1 MTEKTESSLSDLRKR
16 IDGIDDQLIRLLKER
31 MDCTD
36 EIGNRKA
43 QDGIPVR
50 NAAREEEILQKVD
63 EIVPEDMREDIRQ
76 LYRALFACSR
86 ARQIR
91 NPVRKRNAADGCPA
105 VLVLNGPNLNL
116 LGIREPDLYGRL
128 DYAALEDYLEQ
139 CGLEEELSVT
149 CVQSNSEAYLVE
161 QIQNA
166 RGAYDGIV
174 INPAAY
180 THTSVALL
188 DALKAVSLPC
198 VEVHLTDVSA
208 REDFRTVSYI
218 REACLDCFAG
228 FGFESYRKAL
238 SLLKQ
243 VLAEQKKEVIKPSIK
258 QKGGQL

>member
-1 MTEKTESSLSDLRKR
+1 MTDKSENSLSDLRKR

-43 QDGIPVR
+43 KDGMPVR

-63 EIVPEDMREDIRQ
+63 ELVPEDMREDIRQ
-76 LYRALFACSR
+76 LYRALFACSKT
-86 ARQIR
+86 RQRR
-91 NPVRKRNAADGCPA
+91 NPVRRGNNADGRPA

-139 CGLEEELSVT
+139 CGQEEDLSVT
-149 CVQSNSEAYLVE
+149 CVQSNSESYLVE

-166 RGAYDGIV
+166 RGIYDGIV

-208 REDFRTVSYI
+208 RENFRTVSYV

-228 FGFESYRKAL
+228 YGFEGYRKAL
-238 SLLKQ
+238 SLLKNH
-243 VLAEQKKEVIKPSIK
+243 LADQKNKS
-258 QKGGQL
+258 

>member
-1 MTEKTESSLSDLRKR
+1 MTDRTENNLSDLRRR

-43 QDGIPVR
+43 KDGTPVR

-63 EIVPEDMREDIRQ
+63 ALVPEDMREDIRQ
-76 LYRALFACSR
+76 LYRALFACSKT
-86 ARQIR
+86 RQRR
-91 NPVRKRNAADGCPA
+91 NPVRQGNAADGRPA

-139 CGLEEELSVT
+139 CGQKEGLSVT

-161 QIQNA
+161 RIQNA
-166 RGAYDGIV
+166 RGSYDGIV

-208 REDFRTVSYI
+208 REDFRTVSYV

-228 FGFESYRKAL
+228 YGFEGYGKAL

-243 VLAEQKKEVIKPSIK
+243 YFLNKKSKS
-258 QKGGQL
+258 